1 MIKSVCDS
9 RIFQKLIYIVSK
21 KERRAGLNLDETIE
35 YFGIKYSLCSGTPAT
50 PSMPAP
56 STPGLQPPT
65 PDVKP
70 PIPETPKED
79 IKPLPF
85 PFEKEPETKVNL
97 KHA

>member
-1 MIKSVCDS
+1 M
-9 RIFQKLIYIVSK
+9 
-21 KERRAGLNLDETIE
+21 
-35 YFGIKYSLCSGTPAT
+35 CSGTPAT

-97 KHA
+97 KHAEPFPNNYVTNKSCRYCRYVCDTYNFRVK